1 MEIFR
6 DEPLSPTARATV
18 RTWNRE
24 LACPMFQCAEHVC
37 MAFGFCLLLQFVESQ
52 NPGSL
57 THVFKLKGQPWASL
71 SFVTYS
77 PVQESCTVS
86 ADPGLSLLLSVSHT
100 AKSSLARQGRGPP
113 AKQLRRPSVQTVER
127 HVSQTVERPINHKEE
142 NSSGAQVCVNIY
154 GAVWATVI
162 WAVDAS

>member
-113 AKQLRRPSVQTVER
+113 AKQLRRPSDHPYRQLRGTSARQLRGPSTTKKRIPAEPRFV
-127 HVSQTVERPINHKEE
+127 
-142 NSSGAQVCVNIY
+142 
-154 GAVWATVI
+154 
-162 WAVDAS
+162 